1 MAKLT
6 QAGQDIAG
14 VPKFEAKFENNKAPS
29 FPVTPT
35 LVVLQVFTTTGLLYL
50 YVRLPVHQG
59 S

>member
-29 FPVTPT
+29 FPETPT
-35 LVVLQVFTTTGLLYL
+35 LVVL
-50 YVRLPVHQG
+50 
-59 S
+59 